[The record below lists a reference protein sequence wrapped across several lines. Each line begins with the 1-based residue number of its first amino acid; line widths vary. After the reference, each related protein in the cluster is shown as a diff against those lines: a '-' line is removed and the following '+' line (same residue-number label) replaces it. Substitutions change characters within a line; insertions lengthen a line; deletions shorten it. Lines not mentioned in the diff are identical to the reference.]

1 MEYLIELFPNLS
13 KYLELFPILIMGIL
27 SGAVSYFNKDG
38 QVGAIKEAIRAIITC
53 AFLAVLCYAI
63 LAATDLPY
71 LAKVG
76 ISCAI
81 GYFGIDNTIDMVQKF
96 ISLKSNHKSE
106 NKA

>member
-1 MEYLIELFPNLS
+1 MGLLV
-13 KYLELFPILIMGIL
+13 ILIK
-27 SGAVSYFNKDG
+27 NG

-81 GYFGIDNTIDMVQKF
+81 GYFGIDKAIEIVQKF